1 MAALERTPEHVNQS
15 QSQQLQRQL
24 QQFHRLQQQQQQYEQ
39 LEQQP
44 ELGLIEPL
52 RSTVLALELELTEL
66 MHLQQQLAA
75 ELAAVPAGS
84 TLALA
89 TQAVL
94 DVHSAVLLRAFAI
107 KAAVDEAVTA
117 KEAPAMVAWPLL
129 HADSTGNGLLELLPA
144 I

>member
-1 MAALERTPEHVNQS
+1 VHQS
-15 QSQQLQRQL
+15 ESQQLQRQL

-44 ELGLIEPL
+44 QLGLIEPL
-52 RSTVLALELELTEL
+52 PSTVLALELELTEL
-66 MHLQQQLAA
+66 MHLQQQLTA

-84 TLALA
+84 PLAHA

-94 DVHSAVLLRAFAI
+94 DVHSAVLLRALAI
-107 KAAVDEAVTA
+107 KAAIEEAVAA
-117 KEAPAMVAWPLL
+117 KQAPDMLAWPLL
-129 HADSTGNGLLELLPA
+129 QADETGTGLLELLPA

>member
-1 MAALERTPEHVNQS
+1 MSALEGTPEHS
-15 QSQQLQRQL
+15 QHSESQQLQRQL

-39 LEQQP
+39 LEQP

-52 RSTVLALELELTEL
+52 PSTVLALELELTEL
-66 MHLQQQLAA
+66 MHLQQQLTA

-84 TLALA
+84 PLAHA

-94 DVHSAVLLRAFAI
+94 DVHSAVLLRAQAI
-107 KAAVDEAVTA
+107 KAAIELAVTA
-117 KEAPAMVAWPLL
+117 KEAPDMVAWPLL
-129 HADSTGNGLLELLPA
+129 QADSTGAGLLQLLPA